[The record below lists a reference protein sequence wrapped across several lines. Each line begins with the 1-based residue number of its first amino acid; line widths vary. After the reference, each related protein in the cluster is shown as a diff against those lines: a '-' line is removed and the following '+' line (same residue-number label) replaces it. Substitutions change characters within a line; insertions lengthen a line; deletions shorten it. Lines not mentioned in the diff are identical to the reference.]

1 MLNMMYTIKHLML
14 LIMRGT
20 GFVNNSNHIGKT
32 RYNAGLGLAVTPIE
46 NMSISATVNH
56 KQSSHWKNNS
66 VNMSLNYQF

>member
-1 MLNMMYTIKHLML
+1 ML
-14 LIMRGT
+14 LIMRVLDLSIT
-20 GFVNNSNHIGKT
+20 PNHIGKT